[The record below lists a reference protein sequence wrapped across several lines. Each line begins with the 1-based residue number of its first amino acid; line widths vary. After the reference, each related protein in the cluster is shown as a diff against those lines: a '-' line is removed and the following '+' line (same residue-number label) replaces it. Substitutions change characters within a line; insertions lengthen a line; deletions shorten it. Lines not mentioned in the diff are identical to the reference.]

1 MILTTT
7 NTIEGFKIIDYLGI
21 VTGVSMNSEV
31 LSMGFSMS
39 KYINKIQDSVDNV
52 KENAF
57 QKLRENAKKLNANA
71 VVGIKVEIEL
81 TTSNYAMVSVTGTAV
96 KVSE

>member
-7 NTIEGFKIIDYLGI
+7 NSVEGMKITEYKGI
-21 VTGVSMNSEV
+21 VTGVAVNDKK
-31 LSMGFSMS
+31 LTMGFSVS
-39 KYINKIQDSVDNV
+39 KYYKAIQDSIDVV
-52 KENAF
+52 KEKAF
-57 QKLRENAKKLNANA
+57 QSLRSNAEKLNANA

-96 KVSE
+96 AVA

>member
-7 NTIEGFKIIDYLGI
+7 NSIEGFKIIDYKGI
-21 VTGVSMNSEV
+21 VTGVSMNEDK
-31 LSMGFSMS
+31 LAMGFSIS
-39 KYINKIQDSVDNV
+39 KYIQSVQDSIENV
-52 KENAF
+52 KEEAF
-57 QKLRENAKKLNANA
+57 QKLKENAKQLGANA

-96 KVSE
+96 SVAT